1 VFRLSLQK
9 HIYHGENTRVNQQ
22 HSSKVISTITD
33 TLSPGAIVNTSVYP
47 RRATKHIMQLSSK
60 LSILPAILF
69 SLTLVSAWPGFIDN
83 LAGRHTTTESLEARD
98 GAGGACEDGE
108 FHCDGKTLHKCD
120 HKGESWYDLH
130 QVYLS
135 CALASL
141 MLSMGDGL
149 RVRYELCCRR
159 VRREPCVHLVYA
171 SCMFAAP
178 LNSRGGKTSLIVPG
192 GQERVW

>member
-1 VFRLSLQK
+1 VGATPCAALIAWLPTCVSAFAPKAYISWRKYSGQSTALKQS
-9 HIYHGENTRVNQQ
+9 NQYYNRY
-22 HSSKVISTITD
+22 
-33 TLSPGAIVNTSVYP
+33 AIAWSNSQY
-47 RRATKHIMQLSSK
+47 
-60 LSILPAILF
+60 LPAILF